1 MGLGE
6 SSDYHFWRVKDSKF
20 NFKRDAIYLSF
31 TKGATGYGK
40 VISAVT
46 RGPYSHVDIVI
57 NNKRYSAL
65 TKTGVD
71 EYDLNPDDLVT
82 IFRLD
87 EKYFDKKKI
96 MSFFKKTKGKHYG
109 YKNALKGQLGFKD
122 GNSEEFFCSQWVSEA
137 LDSAYKNKDLTIGD
151 QLLKDFGY
159 IRIDP
164 NGLFQWLQENNHF
177 IKKER
182 ITNSPYAESVPYVAF
197 SEKYEINRGIY
208 ELYGPKEKPF
218 TDKKH
223 IVSLC
228 YRLMWNLKNTNKI
241 KEFDEIE
248 SIYFDAVKRKPYAM
262 IVTNDGKK
270 FIFYLGYIYTPIPD
284 EFNDKEIKVEPMEH
298 HINVYVNTKGDALQ
312 EDISELQTGT
322 GGSNKLGGWFSGKK
336 KKEEP
341 PATEEEALLE
351 DKDKITN
358 EVVEGLVD
366 QNKDVLEDNL
376 ENEQEIEKINVVDKI
391 KETFEDKIINGL
403 IKRGVLKD
411 DEKDEDDDE

>member
-1 MGLGE
+1 MGLSE
-6 SSDYHFWRVKDSKF
+6 SSEYHFWRVKDTKF

-31 TKGATGYGK
+31 TKGATGYGR

-65 TKTGVD
+65 TKTGVN
-71 EYDLNPDDLVT
+71 EYELNPDDLVT

-87 EKYFDKKKI
+87 EKYFDKNKI
-96 MSFFKKTKGKHYG
+96 MNFFKKTKGKHYS

-122 GNSEEFFCSQWVSEA
+122 PDDDEFFCSQWVSEA
-137 LDSAYKNKDLTIGD
+137 LDKSYKKDLTIGD

-159 IRIDP
+159 NRIDP
-164 NGLFQWLQENNHF
+164 NALFNWLIENKHLT
-177 IKKER
+177 KKER
-182 ITNSPYAESVPYVAF
+182 VTNSPYAESVPYMAF
-197 SEKYEINRGIY
+197 YEKYEINRGIY

-228 YRLMWNLKNTNKI
+228 YRLMWNLKNTNKVR
-241 KEFDEIE
+241 EFDEIE
-248 SIYFDAVKRKPYAM
+248 SIYFDTVKGKPYSM
-262 IVTNDGKK
+262 IVTNDGRK
-270 FIFYLGYIYTPIPD
+270 FVFYLGYIYTPIPD
-284 EFNDKEIKVEPMEH
+284 EFNDKEIKVDPMEH
-298 HINVYVNTKGDALQ
+298 NINVYVNTKGDALQ

-322 GGSNKLGGWFSGKK
+322 GGSNKLGGWMSSKT

-341 PATEEEALLE
+341 TTEEEALLE

-358 EVVEGLVD
+358 EVVEDLVD
-366 QNKDVLEDNL
+366 QNKDVLEDNV
-376 ENEQEIEKINVVDKI
+376 ENEQEKEKLNVVDKI

-411 DEKDEDDDE
+411 EEKDEDDE

>member
-1 MGLGE
+1 MGLSE
-6 SSDYHFWRVKDSKF
+6 SSEYHFWRVKDTKF

-31 TKGATGYGK
+31 TKGATGYGR

-65 TKTGVD
+65 TKTGVN
-71 EYDLNPDDLVT
+71 EYELNPDDLVT

-87 EKYFDKKKI
+87 EKYFDKNKI
-96 MSFFKKTKGKHYG
+96 MNFFKKTKGKHYS

-122 GNSEEFFCSQWVSEA
+122 PDDDEFFCSQWVSEA
-137 LDSAYKNKDLTIGD
+137 LDKSYKKDLTIGD

-159 IRIDP
+159 NRIDP
-164 NGLFQWLQENNHF
+164 NALFNWLIENKHLT
-177 IKKER
+177 KKER
-182 ITNSPYAESVPYVAF
+182 VTSSPYAESVPYIAF
-197 SEKYEINRGIY
+197 YEKYEINRGIY

-228 YRLMWNLKNTNKI
+228 YRLMWNLKNTNKVR
-241 KEFDEIE
+241 EFDEIE
-248 SIYFDAVKRKPYAM
+248 SIYFDTVKGKPYSM
-262 IVTNDGKK
+262 IVTNDGRK

-284 EFNDKEIKVEPMEH
+284 EFNDKEIKVDPMEH
-298 HINVYVNTKGDALQ
+298 NINVYINTKGDALQ

-322 GGSNKLGGWFSGKK
+322 GGSNKLGGWMSSKT

-341 PATEEEALLE
+341 TTEEEALLE

-358 EVVEGLVD
+358 EVVEDLVD
-366 QNKDVLEDNL
+366 QNKDVLEDNV
-376 ENEQEIEKINVVDKI
+376 ENEQEKEKLNVVDKI

-411 DEKDEDDDE
+411 EEKDEDDE

>member
-1 MGLGE
+1 M
-6 SSDYHFWRVKDSKF
+6 KDTKF
-20 NFKRDAIYLSF
+20 NFKKDAVYLSF
-31 TKGATGYGK
+31 TKGATGYGR

-65 TKTGVD
+65 TETGVD
-71 EYDLNPDDLVT
+71 EYNLNPEDLVT

-87 EKYFDKKKI
+87 EKYFDKQKI
-96 MSFFKKTKGKHYG
+96 MSFFKKTKGKHYS
-109 YKNALKGQLGFKD
+109 YRNALKGQLGMKHAND
-122 GNSEEFFCSQWVSEA
+122 NEFFCSQMGLQA
-137 LDSAYKNKDLTIGD
+137 LDAAYKNKDLTIGD

-164 NGLFQWLQENNHF
+164 NGLFEWLQENMYLT
-177 IKKER
+177 KKER

-208 ELYGPKEKPF
+208 ELYGPREKPF

-223 IVSLC
+223 VVSLC
-228 YRLMWNLKNTNKI
+228 YRLMWNLKNTNKV

-248 SIYFDAVKRKPYAM
+248 SIYFDSVKGKPYAM
-262 IVTNDGKK
+262 IITTDGGK
-270 FIFYLGYIYTPIPD
+270 FIFYLGNIYTPIPN

-298 HINVYVNTKGDALQ
+298 HVNVYVNTKGDALQ

-322 GGSNKLGGWFSGKK
+322 GGSNKLGGWFSGKQ

-341 PATEEEALLE
+341 PKTEEEALLE
-351 DKDKITN
+351 DKEKITN
-358 EVVEGLVD
+358 EVVEDLVD
-366 QNKDVLEDNL
+366 ENKDVLEDNV
-376 ENEQEIEKINVVDKI
+376 ENEQEKEKINVVDKI

-411 DEKDEDDDE
+411 EEKDDDDE

>member
-1 MGLGE
+1 MGLSE
-6 SSDYHFWRVKDSKF
+6 SSEYHFWRVKDTRF

-31 TKGATGYGK
+31 TKGATGYGR

-65 TKTGVD
+65 TKTGVN
-71 EYDLNPDDLVT
+71 EYELNPDDLVT

-87 EKYFDKKKI
+87 EKYFDKNKI
-96 MSFFKKTKGKHYG
+96 MNFFKKTKGKHYS

-122 GNSEEFFCSQWVSEA
+122 HDEDEFFCSQWVSEA
-137 LDSAYKNKDLTIGD
+137 LDKSYKKDLTIGD

-159 IRIDP
+159 NRIDP
-164 NGLFQWLQENNHF
+164 NALFNWLIENKHLT
-177 IKKER
+177 KKER
-182 ITNSPYAESVPYVAF
+182 VTNSPYAESVPYMAF
-197 SEKYEINRGIY
+197 YEKYEINRGIY

-228 YRLMWNLKNTNKI
+228 YRLMWNLKNTNKVR
-241 KEFDEIE
+241 EFDEIE
-248 SIYFDAVKRKPYAM
+248 SIYFDTVKGKPYSM
-262 IVTNDGKK
+262 IVTNDGRK
-270 FIFYLGYIYTPIPD
+270 FVFYLGYIYTPIPD
-284 EFNDKEIKVEPMEH
+284 EFNDKEIKVDPMEH
-298 HINVYVNTKGDALQ
+298 NINVYVNTKGDALQ

-322 GGSNKLGGWFSGKK
+322 GGSNKLGGWMSSKT

-341 PATEEEALLE
+341 TTEEEALLE
-351 DKDKITN
+351 DKEKITN
-358 EVVEGLVD
+358 EVVEDLVD
-366 QNKDVLEDNL
+366 QNKDVLEDNV
-376 ENEQEIEKINVVDKI
+376 ENEQEKEKLNVVDKI

-411 DEKDEDDDE
+411 EEKDEDDE

>member
-1 MGLGE
+1 MGLSE
-6 SSDYHFWRVKDSKF
+6 SSEYHFWRVKDTKF

-31 TKGATGYGK
+31 TKGATGYGR

-65 TKTGVD
+65 TKTGVN
-71 EYDLNPDDLVT
+71 EYELNPDDLVT

-87 EKYFDKKKI
+87 EKYFDKNKI
-96 MSFFKKTKGKHYG
+96 MNFFKKTKGKHYS

-122 GNSEEFFCSQWVSEA
+122 PDDDEFFCSQWVSEA
-137 LDSAYKNKDLTIGD
+137 LDKSYKKDLTIGD

-159 IRIDP
+159 NRIDP
-164 NGLFQWLQENNHF
+164 NALFNWLIENKHLT
-177 IKKER
+177 KKER
-182 ITNSPYAESVPYVAF
+182 VTNSPYAESVPYIAF
-197 SEKYEINRGIY
+197 YEKYEINRGIY

-228 YRLMWNLKNTNKI
+228 YRLMWNLKNTNKVR
-241 KEFDEIE
+241 EFDEIE
-248 SIYFDAVKRKPYAM
+248 SIYFDTVKGKPYSM
-262 IVTNDGKK
+262 IVTNDGRK

-284 EFNDKEIKVEPMEH
+284 EFNDKEIKVDPMEH
-298 HINVYVNTKGDALQ
+298 NINVYVNTKGDALQ

-322 GGSNKLGGWFSGKK
+322 GGSNKLGGWMSSKT

-341 PATEEEALLE
+341 TTEEEDLLE

-358 EVVEGLVD
+358 EVVEDLVD
-366 QNKDVLEDNL
+366 QNKDVLEDNV
-376 ENEQEIEKINVVDKI
+376 ENEQEKEKLNVVDKI

-411 DEKDEDDDE
+411 EEKDEDDN

>member
-1 MGLGE
+1 MGLSE
-6 SSDYHFWRVKDSKF
+6 SSEYHFWRVKDTKF

-31 TKGATGYGK
+31 TKGATGYGR

-65 TKTGVD
+65 TKTGVN
-71 EYDLNPDDLVT
+71 EYELNPDDLVT

-87 EKYFDKKKI
+87 EKYFDKNKI
-96 MSFFKKTKGKHYG
+96 MNFFKKTKGKHYS

-122 GNSEEFFCSQWVSEA
+122 PDDDEFFCSQWVSEA
-137 LDSAYKNKDLTIGD
+137 LDKSYKKDLTIGD

-159 IRIDP
+159 NRIDP
-164 NGLFQWLQENNHF
+164 NALFNWLIENKHLT
-177 IKKER
+177 KKER
-182 ITNSPYAESVPYVAF
+182 VTNSPYAESVPYMAF
-197 SEKYEINRGIY
+197 YEKYEINRGIY

-228 YRLMWNLKNTNKI
+228 YRLMWNLKNTNKVR
-241 KEFDEIE
+241 EFDEIE
-248 SIYFDAVKRKPYAM
+248 SIYFDTVKGKPYSM
-262 IVTNDGKK
+262 IVTNDGRK

-284 EFNDKEIKVEPMEH
+284 EFNDKEIKVDPMEH
-298 HINVYVNTKGDALQ
+298 NINVYVNTKGDTLQ

-322 GGSNKLGGWFSGKK
+322 GGSNKLGGWMSSKT

-341 PATEEEALLE
+341 TTEEEALLE
-351 DKDKITN
+351 DKEKITN
-358 EVVEGLVD
+358 EVVEDLVD
-366 QNKDVLEDNL
+366 QNKDVLEDNV
-376 ENEQEIEKINVVDKI
+376 ENEQEKEKLNVVDKI

-411 DEKDEDDDE
+411 EEKDKDDD

>member
-1 MGLGE
+1 MGLSE
-6 SSDYHFWRVKDSKF
+6 SSEYHFWRVKDTKF

-31 TKGATGYGK
+31 TKGATGYGR

-65 TKTGVD
+65 TKTGVN
-71 EYDLNPDDLVT
+71 EYELNPDDLVT

-87 EKYFDKKKI
+87 EKYFDKNKI
-96 MSFFKKTKGKHYG
+96 MNFFKKTKGKHYS

-122 GNSEEFFCSQWVSEA
+122 PDDDEFFCSQWVSEA
-137 LDSAYKNKDLTIGD
+137 LDKSYKKDLTIGD

-159 IRIDP
+159 NRIDP
-164 NGLFQWLQENNHF
+164 NALFNWLIKNKHLT
-177 IKKER
+177 KKER
-182 ITNSPYAESVPYVAF
+182 VTNSPYAESVPYMAF
-197 SEKYEINRGIY
+197 YEKYEINRGIY

-228 YRLMWNLKNTNKI
+228 YRLMWNLKNTK
-241 KEFDEIE
+241 KVREFDEIE
-248 SIYFDAVKRKPYAM
+248 SIYFDSVKGKPYSM
-262 IVTNDGKK
+262 IVTNDGRK

-284 EFNDKEIKVEPMEH
+284 EFNDKEIKVDPMEH
-298 HINVYVNTKGDALQ
+298 NINVYVNTKGDTLQ

-322 GGSNKLGGWFSGKK
+322 GGSNKLGGWMSSKT

-341 PATEEEALLE
+341 TTEEEALLE

-358 EVVEGLVD
+358 EVVEDLVD
-366 QNKDVLEDNL
+366 QNKDVLEDNV
-376 ENEQEIEKINVVDKI
+376 ENEQEKEKLDVVDKI

-411 DEKDEDDDE
+411 EEKDEDDE